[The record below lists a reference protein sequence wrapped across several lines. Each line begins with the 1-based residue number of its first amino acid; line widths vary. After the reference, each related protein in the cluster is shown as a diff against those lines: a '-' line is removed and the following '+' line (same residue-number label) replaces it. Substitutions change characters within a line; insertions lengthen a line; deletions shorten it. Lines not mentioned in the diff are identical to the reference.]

1 MVLTKKIARLIG
13 EVVCLSLLNSYL
25 SVQLLMQLMWVTMCR
40 Q

>member
-25 SVQLLMQLMWVTMCR
+25 SVQ
-40 Q
+40 